1 MHFYYQYILLDS
13 SSGFTEFIVTQLLWN
28 HYFLYTENIHINKI
42 FSHFKHGIDSNSN
55 LWAVSISDDLSRTTE
70 NHLKSTGI
78 FFSSLTIAILLKF
91 SNLWTIVLTQK
102 LLVLTKFIFSEYFG
116 HCRVLCLVAQSCPA
130 LCIPVDACIPT
141 RLLCLWGFSRQEY
154 WSGLPCPPPGNLP
167 NFRDGTQVF
176 CITDEFFA
184 IWATREASDTIE

>member
-55 LWAVSISDDLSRTTE
+55 LWVVSISDDLSRTTE

-78 FFSSLTIAILLKF
+78 FFFIDYCYFTQILKSLNNCSHSKAVSPNQVHF
-91 SNLWTIVLTQK
+91 FWVLW
-102 LLVLTKFIFSEYFG
+102 S
-116 HCRVLCLVAQSCPA
+116 
-130 LCIPVDACIPT
+130 
-141 RLLCLWGFSRQEY
+141 
-154 WSGLPCPPPGNLP
+154 LPCAVLSCSIVSSCLHPHGCMHPRQAPLSVGILQARILEWVAMP
-167 NFRDGTQVF
+167 SS
-176 CITDEFFA
+176 
-184 IWATREASDTIE
+184 REPA